1 MLFLTVKEAHVAIH
15 VHEQSVHLQQSSSFQ
30 IFHIPPLILKENEA
44 INIILGIE
52 KVHNYTSYYCIVTLN
67 M

>member
-1 MLFLTVKEAHVAIH
+1 MSFLTVKEVHVAIH